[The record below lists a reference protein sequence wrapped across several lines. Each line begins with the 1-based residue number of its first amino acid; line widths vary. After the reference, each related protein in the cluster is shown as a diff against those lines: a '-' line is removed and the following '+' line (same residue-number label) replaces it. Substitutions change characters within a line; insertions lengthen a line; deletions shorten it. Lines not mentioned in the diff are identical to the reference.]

1 MIFLQAEDSLVAG
14 KPLLVALVILNS
26 LYTT

>member
-1 MIFLQAEDSLVAG
+1 MTFLQAEDSLAAG

-26 LYTT
+26 LYTS